1 METNMGLEKLL
12 YLQGVGAEYIDCHG
26 HHVQIAPS
34 DRTGILASML
44 AKANVNTEP
53 LNPVDPTSSLALTDP
68 TITASTI
75 ADKTFSLDVAPWL
88 SLLPSFQFCHLT
100 HPVILIY
107 LPEQA
112 AEIAFSLTLEE
123 GAVTPSGQTEFE
135 WLCHTQN
142 LAIIGEYH
150 HNNIRYCRYQV
161 NLIDYISETLPLGY
175 HQVFAQNLSHNSA
188 VSELE
193 SASGT
198 LMIAP
203 KTCYQGVMMDNSLSP
218 VKPTNGKEIAEHS
231 QFGNAKLWGISIQL
245 YSLKSSNDPLDG
257 IGDFKALK
265 QLIEFSAQQGADFV
279 MLNPLHALDIANAE
293 HCSPYSPSDRRR
305 LNPLYINID
314 ELLDSNASRIE
325 HSELDVNLNH
335 IKLINYKRVFEYKY
349 KVFVKSYEL
358 FCLEKQ
364 ANSTA
369 RYKAFNA
376 FKAQQGHALSA
387 FCQDQMKHAPE
398 WLSMPADFYAYLQ
411 FVAVEQLTDCQQ
423 YCLSLGMKIGL
434 IGDLAIGAILQGNE
448 VQSQIEQFCT
458 HASIGA
464 PADRFSP
471 SGQNWGLTPLDPI
484 KLKQHNYRHFIDL
497 MRSNMQFYG
506 ALRIDHVMGLL
517 RLWWWPLSKTLG
529 NGAYVYYPL
538 DTLLAI
544 VCLESQRAKC
554 MVIGEDLGIVPPE
567 ISAAMQQSQLLSN
580 QLFYFSQHHDGFIAP
595 QQHKLHS
602 LMMLANHDVAPLKG
616 WWQGEDLHIRDRLA
630 LYPQPQQ
637 YQDELKL
644 REKERYQLLQW
655 IDSGLTTLL
664 KTDLTIP
671 SELNELAGQIATLFA
686 SNTDNALSMLKLDD
700 LSFDLLL
707 DAWLMVAATS
717 QSSLFCVQL
726 SDLLADKHCINIPG
740 TWKSFP
746 NWQRR
751 LSKSIDHV
759 KQDKQ
764 VSQRCQLIAAARHQ
778 AACLKKDC

>member
-26 HHVQIAPS
+26 HQAQIASS
-34 DRTGILASML
+34 DRLGILASML
-44 AKANVNTEP
+44 AKPNLNAEP
-53 LNPVDPTSSLALTDP
+53 LNPLAPSAALDITESSLN
-68 TITASTI
+68 
-75 ADKTFSLDVAPWL
+75 DKTFSLDVAPWL

-107 LPEQA
+107 LPEQS
-112 AEIAFSLTLEE
+112 AEITFTLTLED
-123 GAVTPSGQTEFE
+123 GAVTSSGQTAFQ
-135 WLCHTQN
+135 WLSHTQN
-142 LAIIGEYH
+142 LQIIGDYH

-161 NLIDYISETLPLGY
+161 ALTDYISETLPIGY
-175 HQVFAQNLSHNSA
+175 HQVSAEKFNHNLA
-188 VSELE
+188 VNEPE
-193 SASGT
+193 PAAGI
-198 LMIAP
+198 LMVAP
-203 KTCYQGVMMDNSLSP
+203 KSCYQGKIMDNSQSLI
-218 VKPTNGKEIAEHS
+218 KPANDTAEPANTQS
-231 QFGNAKLWGISIQL
+231 ANNKSWGISIQL
-245 YSLKSSNDPLDG
+245 YSLKSAVDTHDG

-265 QLIEFSAQQGADFV
+265 QLIEYSAQQGADFI
-279 MLNPLHALDIANAE
+279 MLNPLHALDIANPDN
-293 HCSPYSPSDRRR
+293 CSPYSPSDRRR

-314 ELLDSNASRIE
+314 ELHDVDDRDSKLAGF
-325 HSELDVNLNH
+325 DVNLNH
-335 IKLINYKRVFEYKY
+335 IKLINYKKVFEYKY
-349 KVFVKSYEL
+349 KIFVKLYEL
-358 FCLEKQ
+358 FCSKGQ

-369 RYKAFNA
+369 RYASFIA
-376 FKAQQGHALSA
+376 FKAQQGHALST

-448 VQSQIEQFCT
+448 VQSHAEQFCT

-484 KLKQHNYRHFIDL
+484 KLKQHNFSHFIDL
-497 MRSNMQFYG
+497 MRCNMQLYG

-517 RLWWWPLSKTLG
+517 RLWWWPLDKTLG

-538 DTLLAI
+538 DILLAI

-554 MVIGEDLGIVPPE
+554 IVIGEDLGIVPPE
-567 ISAAMQQSQLLSN
+567 ITAAMQQSRLLSN
-580 QLFYFSQHHDGFIAP
+580 QLFYFSQNHDGFIAP
-595 QQHKLHS
+595 QQHKSHS

-616 WWQGEDLHIRDRLA
+616 WWQGEDLHIRDRLT
-630 LYPQPQQ
+630 LYPHPQQ
-637 YQDELKL
+637 YQDELRL

-655 IDSGLTTLL
+655 IDRGF
-664 KTDLTIP
+664 KTFMAADFAIP
-671 SELNELAGQIATLFA
+671 SELNALSAQIASLVA
-686 SNTDNALSMLKLDD
+686 LSPDNALAMKMLED
-700 LSFDLLL
+700 LPFDQLL

-717 QSSLFCVQL
+717 EASLFCVQL
-726 SDLLADKHCINIPG
+726 SDLMADKHCINIPG

-751 LSKSIDHV
+751 LAKTIDHV

-764 VSQRCQLIAAARHQ
+764 VTQRCQLITAVRHKT
-778 AACLKKDC
+778 ACFNKVV